1 MAFSSNFFLFAFLPT
16 VLALHYA
23 AAPAYRNHV
32 LLTASLVF
40 YAFDAG
46 WLTWLLI
53 ASILFNHF
61 AGRMLAEIK
70 RGAGSVPLF
79 AACVAVNL
87 LPLLHYKY
95 TVFIWNSAALP
106 LSALGI
112 RLGPA
117 PGVVLPIGISFF
129 TFQAI
134 SYIADVYAGRVKPP
148 RRLVDFGAYH
158 SMFPQLIAGPIVRYI
173 EVENAV
179 LRRRWSLD
187 RAADGVFRFCIGFGK
202 KIIIADTMAGVVNPV
217 FALPGNELTS
227 GIAWFAVLC
236 YTLQIYYDFSGYS
249 DMAIGLGKLFGFDF
263 PENFNQ
269 PYRSRS
275 ITEFWR
281 RWHMTLSRWF
291 RDYVYIP
298 LGGNR
303 EGSSTTYRNLLIVF
317 VLCGLWH
324 GAGLTFLIWGLYH
337 GVLLVGERLY
347 RNHVSPLPTGMVSW
361 LVAFLLVMIG
371 WVFFR
376 AADLN
381 QAWDFLM
388 TMFGLRG
395 PTVVYYGLLSFAVP
409 QKLFFVGWG
418 LVFAFVPFEWFSWRM
433 DGGPLVFAG
442 KAFTAIAVF
451 GYGVLML
458 AANSFDPFIYFRF

>member
-1 MAFSSNFFLFAFLPT
+1 VAFSSNFFLFAFLPA

-32 LLTASLVF
+32 LLAASLVF

-53 ASILFNHF
+53 ASILFNYV
-61 AGRMLAEIK
+61 AGNMIAVSQGRVRA
-70 RGAGSVPLF
+70 SLF
-79 AACVAVNL
+79 IATVAVNL
-87 LPLLHYKY
+87 LPLLHFKY
-95 TVFIWNSAALP
+95 TAFIWSIAADLFRP
-106 LSALGI
+106 LGI
-112 RLGPA
+112 RLGNA
-117 PGVVLPIGISFF
+117 PDIALPIGISFF

-134 SYIADVYAGRVKPP
+134 SYVADVHAGKVKPP
-148 RRLVDFGAYH
+148 QRMADFGAYH

-179 LRRRWSLD
+179 IKRCWDLD

-202 KIIIADTMAGVVNPV
+202 KIIIADTMAGVANPA
-217 FALPGNELTS
+217 FALPGNELTL
-227 GIAWFAVLC
+227 GVAWFAVLC

-249 DMAIGLGKLFGFDF
+249 DMAIGLGKLLGFDF

-303 EGSSTTYRNLLIVF
+303 EGPTDTCRNLFIVF

-324 GAGLTFLIWGLYH
+324 GAGFTFLIWGLYH
-337 GVLLVGERLY
+337 GGLLVVERLY
-347 RNHVSPLPTGMVSW
+347 RNQAGPLPTGPLSW

-376 AADLN
+376 AADLT
-381 QAWDFLM
+381 QAWNFLT
-388 TMFGLRG
+388 TMFGLRN
-395 PTVVYYGLLSFAVP
+395 PTVVYYGLRSFAVP
-409 QKLFFVGWG
+409 QKLFFAACG
-418 LVFAFVPFEWFSWRM
+418 LVFAFGPFEWFSWRM
-433 DGGPLVFAG
+433 DGSPLVFGG
-442 KAFTAIAVF
+442 KAFMAIAVF
-451 GYGVLML
+451 AYGVLML
-458 AANSFDPFIYFRF
+458 SANSFDPFIYFRF